1 MSDETEVQRVRN
13 GDDEREERRA
23 MRFAR
28 KVVTFIT
35 EQKLERALTLPLA
48 PNVERS
54 LREWHATP
62 RRKGKRALGR
72 LEDRMVREVRL
83 ANLLELVAIMRGGMQ
98 SYKTEAVVL
107 AESWA
112 ERLVDDGDSALQ
124 SFCEEVPNADRQQ
137 LRRLVRAARKE
148 EARSSAWSGLVKQL
162 AEALAV

>member
-35 EQKLERALTLPLA
+35 DQKLERALTLPLA

-72 LEDRMVREVRL
+72 LEDRLVREVRL
-83 ANLLELVAIMRGGMQ
+83 ANLLELVAIMREGMQ
-98 SYKTEAVVL
+98 AYKTDTVL
-107 AESWA
+107 AA
-112 ERLVDDGDSALQ
+112 EDWGARLISGGDPVLQ
-124 SFCEEVPNADRQQ
+124 ELVEEVPTVDRQQ
-137 LRRLVRAARKE
+137 FRRLIRAAQKE
-148 EARSSAWSGLVKQL
+148 EQRGSAWNTLV
-162 AEALAV
+162 AEVTSLLD